1 VNMHARTVR
10 SSPSIGLM
18 IIALGFGGA
27 TLATAQE
34 GQAPASAQVFRAAV
48 ELVVSEV
55 TVIAGDNTVVDD
67 LTADDFLV
75 TVDGTPRTIATL
87 MFVKAA
93 GRATTA
99 VSPSLRSPS
108 GASTQD
114 PSASGERTVFLVVD
128 RDRIAA
134 GGGRPLLEAA
144 VRFVDT
150 LGPRDRVGLWTL
162 PFSKQISDRE
172 QLKRE
177 LVRAV
182 GTAPPRRG
190 GRSIIFDGDPADSSS
205 PITLREDGMRLAE
218 SLVNLEH
225 LVETLAPLEGTKHVV
240 LITGATSVPTA
251 DMIAVRQLG
260 QKAAAARVRFHA
272 MQVWNVL
279 DGLRVDGGSEVAP
292 PGIDQTASA
301 ESRLS
306 YATGGITVTSLSGN
320 AGFSRLE
327 RELSAWYVVGIEPT
341 EADRDGK
348 SHDIRVTVP
357 RREGLTIR
365 ARQDFQL
372 RRARK

>member
-1 VNMHARTVR
+1 
-10 SSPSIGLM
+10 
-18 IIALGFGGA
+18 
-27 TLATAQE
+27 
-34 GQAPASAQVFRAAV
+34 
-48 ELVVSEV
+48 
-55 TVIAGDNTVVDD
+55 
-67 LTADDFLV
+67 
-75 TVDGTPRTIATL
+75 
-87 MFVKAA
+87 MFD
-93 GRATTA
+93 
-99 VSPSLRSPS
+99 S
-108 GASTQD
+108 
-114 PSASGERTVFLVVD
+114 
-128 RDRIAA
+128 
-134 GGGRPLLEAA
+134 
-144 VRFVDT
+144 
-150 LGPRDRVGLWTL
+150 
-162 PFSKQISDRE
+162 
-172 QLKRE
+172 
-177 LVRAV
+177 
-182 GTAPPRRG
+182 
-190 GRSIIFDGDPADSSS
+190 DPANPPS
-205 PITLREDGMRLAE
+205 PIRLREDGMKLTE

-225 LVETLAPLEGTKHVV
+225 LVATLAPLEGTKHVV
-240 LITGATSVPTA
+240 LITGGTSVPPA

-292 PGIDQTASA
+292 PGFDQTASA

-320 AGFSRLE
+320 SGFLRLE

>member
-1 VNMHARTVR
+1 MVHRRVVR
-10 SSPSIGLM
+10 QVFHRLL
-18 IIALGFGGA
+18 ALAFCAGPVAFPA
-27 TLATAQE
+27 ASAE
-34 GQAPASAQVFRAAV
+34 AQAPIARQVFRSGV

-55 TVIAGDNTVVDD
+55 TVIAGDNSIVDD

-75 TVDGTPRTIATL
+75 TVDGAPRTIATL

-93 GRATTA
+93 GHATTA
-99 VSPSLRSPS
+99 ASPSLRSPN
-108 GASTQD
+108 GTSTQD

-162 PFSKQISDRE
+162 PFSKQVSDRE

-182 GTAPPRRG
+182 GTVPPPRG
-190 GRSIIFDGDPADSSS
+190 GRSIMFDSDPANPPS
-205 PITLREDGMRLAE
+205 PIRLREDGMKLTE

-225 LVETLAPLEGTKHVV
+225 LVATLAPLEGTKHVV
-240 LITGATSVPTA
+240 LITGGTSVPPA

-292 PGIDQTASA
+292 PGFDQTASA

-320 AGFSRLE
+320 SGFLRLE